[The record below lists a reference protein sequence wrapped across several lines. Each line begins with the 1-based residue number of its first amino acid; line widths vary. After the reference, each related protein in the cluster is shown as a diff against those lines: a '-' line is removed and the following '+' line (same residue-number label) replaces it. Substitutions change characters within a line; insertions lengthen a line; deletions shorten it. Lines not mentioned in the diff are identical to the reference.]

1 MQAGSQKRCL
11 RYPGI
16 CALSSSTCQV
26 SRALLAP
33 DRDEADQT
41 KATWI
46 ALDRL
51 RQLHRPLIQH
61 PHHLGLVDEGDRQVV
76 RDGGKAVKTRRGS
89 LRIHSNAR

>member
-46 ALDRL
+46 ALDRF
-51 RQLHRPLIQH
+51 RQIHRQLIQH
-61 PHHLGLVDEGDRQVV
+61 PHRRWLSDEGNRQVV
-76 RDGGKAVKTRRGS
+76 RDGRKAVKIQRGS
-89 LRIHSNAR
+89 LRIHRIAR